1 MSANRAFLFRTF
13 VCLWTILQP
22 YLRLLPIMVVLK
34 YALLCIVIP
43 FVTLLLFTLAI
54 MIYRS
59 ATRQAKS
66 GLVRPTTPSVVCP
79 VVQDPFLHRTIA
91 IGDTVVVVQSHFT
104 SPSDYLQNGDLL
116 KLTNVQLD
124 GHLVTR
130 KFGKDD
136 KEFANLWCSGVLL
149 PHYLDYDACTQQ
161 LNRRPRDSLRIIERQ
176 FPLRIVSLERTL
188 QIGQH

>member
-1 MSANRAFLFRTF
+1 
-13 VCLWTILQP
+13 
-22 YLRLLPIMVVLK
+22 MVVLK
-34 YALLCIVIP
+34 YALLCIAIP

-54 MIYRS
+54 MVYRS
-59 ATRQAKS
+59 TTRLAKS

-79 VVQDPFLHRTIA
+79 MVEDPFLNRTIA

-116 KLTNVQLD
+116 KLTDVQLD

-130 KFGKDD
+130 KFGKED
-136 KEFANLWCSGVLL
+136 KEFANSGVLL
-149 PHYLDYDACTQQ
+149 PHYLDYDAHTQQ

-188 QIGQH
+188 QT